1 MTRRIPALLAFA
13 AAALVSGAALAHAL
27 LDHALPAVGATVA
40 AAPAEVTLWF
50 TQPLEAAF
58 SGAAVTD
65 AAGQRVDTG
74 EATIDPRDAREL
86 HVKLKPLQLGAY
98 KVSWHA
104 VSVDTHRTTG
114 DFSFTVGR

>member
-1 MTRRIPALLAFA
+1 MNRPILSLAAFA
-13 AAALVSGAALAHAL
+13 AAALLSGAAEAHAF
-27 LDHALPAVGATVA
+27 LDHAIPAVGTTVVT
-40 AAPAEVTLWF
+40 APAEVTMWF
-50 TQPLEAAF
+50 TEPLEPAF

-65 AAGQRVDTG
+65 AAGQPVDTG
-74 EATIDPRDAREL
+74 EAAFNPQDPKEL
-86 HVKLKPLQLGAY
+86 HVGLKPLGPGTY